1 MSPQAHRCFGC
12 TVEFLPVGR
21 ASRSLG
27 SSKLTE
33 IHLDVPFRTVSGSSR
48 SPPGVPQAPWLGGL
62 FFFCF
67 PSSSS
72 LSCRMA
78 AALVAEPK
86 WRAAQL
92 PRAAA
97 AGSEAQKVS

>member
-12 TVEFLPVGR
+12 TVEFLPVGL

-27 SSKLTE
+27 SSKLTK

-48 SPPGVPQAPWLGGL
+48 SPPGFPKPHGWVA
-62 FFFCF
+62 FFFF